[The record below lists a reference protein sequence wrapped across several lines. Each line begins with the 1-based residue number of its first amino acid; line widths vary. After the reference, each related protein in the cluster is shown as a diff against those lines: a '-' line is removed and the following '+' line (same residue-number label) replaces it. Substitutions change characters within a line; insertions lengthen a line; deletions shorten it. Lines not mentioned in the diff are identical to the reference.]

1 MLFTDSRFLFFFFPV
16 LLLTYYVVVWL
27 TPRDRDTGV
36 RNAGRSN
43 WLLVIVSLACYAT
56 GTGRLVAVIC
66 AAALVNYVTALGID
80 YARRAQA
87 GTFPELLLTFGVT
100 GNVVILGVL
109 KFLAPIALASD
120 TVTGVSSGGF
130 AVPQLL
136 VPIGLILVT
145 CHAISYLVDVYQC
158 RAAPYRNPFTACL
171 YLLFLPTLIAGPI
184 LRHRDMENQFLVRQV
199 GMAAFSYGV
208 RRFAVGLGKTFLIA
222 SILARPADAIF
233 GLPPSQIGF
242 VEAWFGALCFSLQ
255 IYFDFS
261 GYADMAIGLGRML
274 GFRLPENFKWPYVAR
289 SVSEFWQHWNISLT
303 QWIRTYI
310 GLSLD
315 RRLPSR
321 VTLTSGLMLLFAFVG
336 LWHGPSWNV
345 LRWGM
350 FHGVFVI
357 AERLFLADLLRR
369 VPSWVRHVYLLSIVM
384 VGWVIFRT
392 ETMVDGVRFVGA
404 LTGMN
409 VGVDHLALP
418 GLSLVEWTSLV
429 LGTLAAVPLLPW
441 LSRWVVTVDAMATSL
456 LMLISTVGVF
466 LWRIGSNLRDVMN
479 QLVRRK

>member
-1 MLFTDSRFLFFFFPV
+1 VLFTDSRFLLLFFPV

-27 TPRDRDTGV
+27 TSRDIDTGL

-43 WLLVIVSLACYAT
+43 WVLVTVSLACYAT
-56 GTGRLVAVIC
+56 GTGQLVAVIC
-66 AAALVNYVTALGID
+66 AAAIVNYVTALGID
-80 YARRAQA
+80 YARRTQA

-100 GNVVILGVL
+100 GNVVLLGAL
-109 KFLAPIALASD
+109 KFISPMALASR
-120 TVTGVSSGGF
+120 TVNGTTSGGF
-130 AVPQLL
+130 AAPQFL

-158 RAAPYRNPFTACL
+158 RADAYKNPFTALL

-184 LRHRDMENQFLVRQV
+184 LRHRDVKNQFLRRQV

-208 RRFAVGLGKTFLIA
+208 RRFAIGLGKTFLIA
-222 SILARPADAIF
+222 NILARPADEIF

-242 VEAWFGALCFSLQ
+242 VEAWLGALCFSLQ
-255 IYFDFS
+255 IYFYFS
-261 GYADMAIGLGRML
+261 GYADMAIGLGRIL
-274 GFRLPENFKWPYVAR
+274 GFRLPENFKRPYVAG
-289 SVSEFWQHWNISLT
+289 SVNEFWQNWNVSLV

-315 RRLPSR
+315 RPLSSR
-321 VTLTSGLMLLFAFVG
+321 VTLTSGLMLLFTFVG
-336 LWHGPSWNV
+336 MWHGPSWNV
-345 LRWGM
+345 IRWGL
-350 FHGVFVI
+350 FHGVFVT
-357 AERLFLADLLRR
+357 AERLFLAGLLLRI
-369 VPSWVRHVYLLSIVM
+369 PSWVRHVYLLNIVV

-392 ETMVDGVRFVGA
+392 ETMADGAQFVGA
-404 LTGMN
+404 LAGMN
-409 VGVDHLALP
+409 LGANHLALP

-429 LGTLAAVPLLPW
+429 LGALAAVPLLPW

-466 LWRIGSNLRDVMN
+466 LWRIGSNVRDVMD

>member
-1 MLFTDSRFLFFFFPV
+1 MLFTDSRFLFLFFPV

-27 TPRDRDTGV
+27 TSRDIDTGL

-43 WLLVIVSLACYAT
+43 WVLVTVSLACYAT
-56 GTGRLVAVIC
+56 GTGKLVAVIC
-66 AAALVNYVTALGID
+66 AAAIVNYVTALGID
-80 YARRAQA
+80 YARRTQA

-100 GNVVILGVL
+100 GNVVLLGAL
-109 KFLAPIALASD
+109 KFISPIALASR
-120 TVTGVSSGGF
+120 TVNGTSGGGF
-130 AVPQLL
+130 AAPQFL

-158 RAAPYRNPFTACL
+158 RADAYKNPFTAFL

-184 LRHRDMENQFLVRQV
+184 LRHRDVKNQFLTRQV

-222 SILARPADAIF
+222 NILARPADEIF

-242 VEAWFGALCFSLQ
+242 VEAWIGALCFSLQ

-261 GYADMAIGLGRML
+261 GYADMAIGLGRIL

-289 SVSEFWQHWNISLT
+289 SVNEFWQNWNVSLIH
-303 QWIRTYI
+303 WIRTYI

-315 RRLPSR
+315 RPLSSR
-321 VTLTSGLMLLFAFVG
+321 VTLTSGLMLLFTFVG

-345 LRWGM
+345 IRWGV
-350 FHGVFVI
+350 FHGVFVT
-357 AERLFLADLLRR
+357 AERLFLAGLLRR
-369 VPSWVRHVYLLSIVM
+369 VPSWVRHVYLLSIVV

-392 ETMVDGVRFVGA
+392 ETMADGVQFVGA
-404 LTGMN
+404 LAGMN
-409 VGVDHLALP
+409 VGANHLALP
-418 GLSLVEWTSLV
+418 GFSLAEWTSLV
-429 LGTLAAVPLLPW
+429 LGALAAVPLLPW

-466 LWRIGSNLRDVMN
+466 LWRIGSNVRDVMD